1 MSIVFPNT
9 GLTANVSTYSLGT
22 RTWTWTGQGWK
33 ITATTVT
40 GPTGPQGSAG
50 SAGATGPTGIVGSTG
65 PTGPGSVSLDYG
77 LITGVVDSTTDYGSI

>member
-9 GLTANVSTYSLGT
+9 GLTANVSTYTLGT

-40 GPTGPQGSAG
+40 GPTGPQGS
-50 SAGATGPTGIVGSTG
+50 TGPTGLSG
-65 PTGPGSVSLDYG
+65 PTGPGPASMDYG
-77 LITGVVDSTTDYGSI
+77 LITGSVDLTTDYGSIV